1 MVEQSERG
9 ERQYDIFSRLLKDR
23 IIFLGTPIN
32 DDMANIVIAQMLFLE
47 SEDPDKDI
55 NLYIN
60 SPGGYVSSGL
70 AIYDTMRFIK
80 PDVSTTCVGQ
90 ATSMGALLLAAG
102 TKGKRYGLPHS
113 RIMLHQPLGG
123 FRGQASDIEIHAKE
137 MIRIKRELNEIFSE
151 CSGQPLERIEK
162 DSEREFFMN
171 AEQSREY
178 GLIDKIIESKEALS
192 KEIKTHKNK

>member
-1 MVEQSERG
+1 
-9 ERQYDIFSRLLKDR
+9 
-23 IIFLGTPIN
+23 
-32 DDMANIVIAQMLFLE
+32 
-47 SEDPDKDI
+47 
-55 NLYIN
+55 
-60 SPGGYVSSGL
+60 
-70 AIYDTMRFIK
+70 
-80 PDVSTTCVGQ
+80 
-90 ATSMGALLLAAG
+90 